1 MECAVPKKIKEM
13 EILATVKKKEKSVL
27 FKSAKQAYKIFKEI
41 VGYEEYELKHQE
53 HFWIMGIDALGYV
66 VCVYIGAIGADNRAI
81 IDPVDLFSTALAH
94 KSKKVIVAHNHPSET
109 KKINPSEN
117 DFDLTNK
124 LYHACLPFGIEIID
138 HIIFAD
144 KIFYSYAEHDE
155 MKLIHKDLKYKTYDV
170 LKPKLDEEKADAV
183 NKGIK
188 EGLSQGRIIGSSR
201 EKFDIARN
209 LIKNNV
215 SIDIIIS
222 STGLTADDI
231 DDLKNEMKNPD

>member
-1 MECAVPKKIKEM
+1 MNLNIRNTFA
-13 EILATVKKKEKSVL
+13 LRTGS
-27 FKSAKQAYKIFKEI
+27 
-41 VGYEEYELKHQE
+41 G
-53 HFWIMGIDALGYV
+53 IMGIDALGYV

-94 KSKKVIVAHNHPSET
+94 KSKKVIIAHNHPSER

-170 LKPKLDEEKADAV
+170 LKPKLDEEKKDYGET
-183 NKGIK
+183 KKIQGIK
-188 EGLSQGRIIGSSR
+188 EGVSQGKIIGMAK
-201 EKFDIARN
+201 EKVSMAKSMLKDGTDIN
-209 LIKNNV
+209 FIMKH
-215 SIDIIIS
+215 
-222 STGLTADDI
+222 TELTADDI
-231 DDLKNEMKNPD
+231 DDLKKEMGFE

>member
-1 MECAVPKKIKEM
+1 MNLNIKNTFA
-13 EILATVKKKEKSVL
+13 LRTGS
-27 FKSAKQAYKIFKEI
+27 
-41 VGYEEYELKHQE
+41 G
-53 HFWIMGIDALGYV
+53 IMGIDSVGYV

-94 KSKKVIVAHNHPSET
+94 KSKKVIIAHNHPSER

-155 MKLIHKDLKYKTYDV
+155 IKLIHKDLKYKTYDV

-188 EGLSQGRIIGSSR
+188 DGVSQGKIIGSSK
-201 EKFDIARN
+201 EKFDIAREM
-209 LIKNNV
+209 LSNNE
-215 SIDIIIS
+215 DISKIIQY
-222 STGLTADDI
+222 TKLTADDI
-231 DDLKNEMKNPD
+231 DDLKKEMGFE

>member
-1 MECAVPKKIKEM
+1 M
-13 EILATVKKKEKSVL
+13 EILKTIKTKEKSVL
-27 FKSAKQAYKIFKEI
+27 FKSAKQAYKIFKDM
-41 VGYEEYELKHQE
+41 VDYEEYELKHQE

-94 KSKKVIVAHNHPSET
+94 KSKKVIVAHNHPSER

-155 MKLIHKDLKYKTYDV
+155 IKLIHKDLKYKTYDV

-188 EGLSQGRIIGSSR
+188 EGVSQGKIIGSSK
-201 EKFDIARN
+201 EKFDIARKM
-209 LIKNNV
+209 LLKNKPTEE
-215 SIDIIIS
+215 IIEF
-222 STGLTADDI
+222 TELTADDI
-231 DDLKNEMKNPD
+231 DDLKKEMGFE

>member
-1 MECAVPKKIKEM
+1 M
-13 EILATVKKKEKSVL
+13 EILKTIKTHKKSVL

-94 KSKKVIVAHNHPSET
+94 KSKKVIIAHNHPSER

-183 NKGIK
+183 KVGINKGIK
-188 EGLSQGRIIGSSR
+188 EGVSQGRIIGMAK
-201 EKFDIARN
+201 EKVSMAKKLLKRN
-209 LIKNNV
+209 ID
-215 SIDIIIS
+215 IDIILE
-222 STGLTADDI
+222 TTELTADDI
-231 DDLKNEMKNPD
+231 DDLKNEMASE

>member
-1 MECAVPKKIKEM
+1 MPKKIKEM
-13 EILATVKKKEKSVL
+13 EILATVKKKEKAVL
-27 FKSAKQAYKIFKEI
+27 FKSAKQAYKIFKDM
-41 VGYEEYELKHQE
+41 VDYEEYELKKQE
-53 HFWIMGIDALGYV
+53 HFWIMGIDSVGYV
-66 VCVYIGAIGADNRAI
+66 VCVYIAAIGADNRAI
-81 IDPVDLFSTALAH
+81 IDPIDMFDMALA
-94 KSKKVIVAHNHPSET
+94 KQSKKVIIAHNHPSER

-155 MKLIHKDLKYKTYDV
+155 IKLIHKDLKYKTYDV

-188 EGLSQGRIIGSSR
+188 DGVSQGKIIGSSK
-201 EKFDIARN
+201 EKFDIAREM
-209 LIKNNV
+209 LSNNE
-215 SIDIIIS
+215 DISKILQY
-222 STGLTADDI
+222 TKLTADDI
-231 DDLKNEMKNPD
+231 DDLKNEMKNTD

>member
-1 MECAVPKKIKEM
+1 M
-13 EILATVKKKEKSVL
+13 EILKTIKTHKKSVL

-94 KSKKVIVAHNHPSET
+94 KSKKVIIAHNHPSER

-144 KIFYSYAEHDE
+144 KIFYSYAEHHE

-170 LKPKLDEEKADAV
+170 LKNKLDEEKKDYGETKKIQGV
-183 NKGIK
+183 K
-188 EGLSQGRIIGSSR
+188 EGKIIGSSK
-201 EKFDIARN
+201 EKFDIARKM
-209 LIKNNV
+209 LLKNKP
-215 SIDIIIS
+215 IEEIIEF
-222 STGLTADDI
+222 TELTADDI
-231 DDLKNEMKNPD
+231 DDLKKEMGFE